1 MNTTGK
7 AAIAATACAAC
18 CAPLLWPFVSAAL
31 VGSGGSFAFGRYM
44 DVDVDVLLCLVGP
57 LLAGIGA
64 THVGYRCWR
73 RNREPAPGAS
83 CAIGGA
89 CDPGKAQR

>member
-1 MNTTGK
+1 
-7 AAIAATACAAC
+7 
-18 CAPLLWPFVSAAL
+18 
-31 VGSGGSFAFGRYM
+31 
-44 DVDVDVLLCLVGP
+44 VDVDVLLCLVGL

-64 THVGYRCWR
+64 THVGYRYWR